1 MRLKT
6 FLLFFTVALFSSN
19 LVFSQLLVNKGS
31 TIKVTKGAVLYI
43 DGGLE
48 NNNSGIIDVDNI
60 GGTSEI
66 IVKENFV
73 NYATAEGSGYYKIYG
88 DWVNNNTFNAGS
100 GTVFL
105 EGANQ
110 LISGS
115 HSTNFY
121 NLTLNGSGIKTLG
134 VNQSCSNVLSLNDL
148 ELNTLNYKFYV
159 TNPATT
165 AITRVNGF
173 VSSTNGG
180 FLSRT
185 TNSNGIY
192 LFPVGS
198 STGTNRY
205 RPVEIQPTNTSVNTY
220 TVRFANVDPTTEF
233 YNTNQLASDICEVN
247 SNFYHQ
253 ISRSSGTS
261 SANVSVFYDPA
272 TDGVWEG
279 LANWKINQWQIVAGS
294 QNQTTTPLSKAIV
307 NNWNDFSSMPYS
319 LYRNIPTINITH
331 PGDLCQGDA
340 EITLTATPAGGTW
353 SGTGITNPTTGT
365 FDPSVANTGANTIT
379 YQVTQAGCSNSEN
392 ITINVFATPDATITS
407 SVTNMCSGDSPI
419 TLTATTPGGTWSG
432 TGITNPTTGT
442 FDPSAANT
450 GANIITYTVGT
461 GSCIDTDNITI
472 TVNPTPTI
480 NITNPGDFCSTDPS
494 SSFTATPTGGTWS
507 GTGISTDGTFNPS
520 TANIGPNTITYTV
533 TQDGCTGEESIV
545 IDVFDIPDATI
556 TSTVTTMCSGDE
568 PITLTATTPGGN
580 WTGTGVTTDGIFD
593 PEIAGLGD
601 HTITYTVGTG
611 TCLDDDQIIITVNST
626 PVVTITNQ
634 EDLCSTD
641 AEVTLS
647 ATPTGGTWS
656 GTGITNPTNGTFNP
670 ETAGAGEHTIT
681 YTVTQNGCTGE
692 ESITINVIETPD
704 ATITSTV
711 TTMCTDNDPITLTA
725 TTPGGNWTGTG
736 VTTDGVFDPEIAGVG
751 EHTITYTVS
760 TGTCTDNAQITIT
773 VSPTPDIN
781 ITKQDDLC
789 LSDSEVT
796 LSATPTGGTWSGP
809 GITNATNGTF
819 NPEVAGPGEH
829 TITYTVESPC
839 LGSATTVIT
848 VSSPTQITII
858 NYVCSD
864 TLPIF
869 FNANIDGGTWSGNG
883 IVDANTGEFDPE
895 VAGVGE
901 HTITYAINNP
911 CGGTVTTVIQVY
923 QRANAEILPVDTL
936 FVSDLPVFVETV
948 ETGGTWS
955 GTGIDET
962 TGLFTPNIAG
972 VGDHQVY
979 YTIPAPCG
987 DIDSTVVIVI
997 PDIIPDLIIPDVLTP
1012 NNDGYNDTWRIQGIQ
1027 AYEKIEIYIF
1037 NRWGD
1042 EVFTYSGSGFDYND
1056 PAKQWDGTF
1065 KGKLLPF
1072 GTYVYVLILNDETSY
1087 KSTVTIIR

>member
-1 MRLKT
+1 VEFTYLKKLNNMRLKT

-253 ISRSSGTS
+253 INRSSGTS

-272 TDGVWEG
+272 TDGIWEG

-353 SGTGITNPTTGT
+353 SGTGITDAINGTYNPNTEGT
-365 FDPSVANTGANTIT
+365 HTIT
-379 YQVTQAGCSNSEN
+379 YTIAGTCGASNS
-392 ITINVFATPDATITS
+392 IS
-407 SVTNMCSGDSPI
+407 
-419 TLTATTPGGTWSG
+419 
-432 TGITNPTTGT
+432 
-442 FDPSAANT
+442 
-450 GANIITYTVGT
+450 IIVK
-461 GSCIDTDNITI
+461 
-472 TVNPTPTI
+472 PTPTI
-480 NITNPGDFCSTDPS
+480 NITDPGDFCSTDPS

-507 GTGISTDGTFNPS
+507 GTGISADGTFNPS

-533 TQDGCTGEESIV
+533 TQDGCIGEESIV

-656 GTGITNPTNGTFNP
+656 GTGITNQTNGTFNP

-997 PDIIPDLIIPDVLTP
+997 PDVIPDLIIPDVLTP

>member
-1 MRLKT
+1 LKKLNNMRLKT

-253 ISRSSGTS
+253 INRSSGTS

-272 TDGVWEG
+272 TDGIWEG

-353 SGTGITNPTTGT
+353 SGTGITDAINGTYNPNTEGT
-365 FDPSVANTGANTIT
+365 HTIT
-379 YQVTQAGCSNSEN
+379 YTIAGTCGASNS
-392 ITINVFATPDATITS
+392 IS
-407 SVTNMCSGDSPI
+407 
-419 TLTATTPGGTWSG
+419 
-432 TGITNPTTGT
+432 
-442 FDPSAANT
+442 
-450 GANIITYTVGT
+450 IIVK
-461 GSCIDTDNITI
+461 
-472 TVNPTPTI
+472 PTPTI
-480 NITNPGDFCSTDPS
+480 NITDPGDFCSTDPS

-507 GTGISTDGTFNPS
+507 GTGISADGTFNPS

-533 TQDGCTGEESIV
+533 TQDGCIGEESIV

-656 GTGITNPTNGTFNP
+656 GTGITNQTNGTFNP

-796 LSATPTGGTWSGP
+796 LSATPAGGTWSGP

>member
-1 MRLKT
+1 MSPFIR
-6 FLLFFTVALFSSN
+6 
-19 LVFSQLLVNKGS
+19 
-31 TIKVTKGAVLYI
+31 
-43 DGGLE
+43 
-48 NNNSGIIDVDNI
+48 
-60 GGTSEI
+60 
-66 IVKENFV
+66 
-73 NYATAEGSGYYKIYG
+73 
-88 DWVNNNTFNAGS
+88 
-100 GTVFL
+100 TVFL

-253 ISRSSGTS
+253 INRSSGTS

-272 TDGVWEG
+272 TDGIWEG

-353 SGTGITNPTTGT
+353 SGTGITDAINGTYNPNTEGT
-365 FDPSVANTGANTIT
+365 HTIT
-379 YQVTQAGCSNSEN
+379 YTIAGTCGASNS
-392 ITINVFATPDATITS
+392 IS
-407 SVTNMCSGDSPI
+407 
-419 TLTATTPGGTWSG
+419 
-432 TGITNPTTGT
+432 
-442 FDPSAANT
+442 
-450 GANIITYTVGT
+450 IIVK
-461 GSCIDTDNITI
+461 
-472 TVNPTPTI
+472 PTPTI
-480 NITNPGDFCSTDPS
+480 NITDPGDFCSTDPS

-507 GTGISTDGTFNPS
+507 GTGISADGTFNPS

-533 TQDGCTGEESIV
+533 TQDGCIGEESIV

-656 GTGITNPTNGTFNP
+656 GTGITNQTNGTFNP

-997 PDIIPDLIIPDVLTP
+997 PDVIPDLIIPDVLTP

>member
-1 MRLKT
+1 MKKLNNMRLKT

-253 ISRSSGTS
+253 INRSSGTS

-272 TDGVWEG
+272 TDGIWEG

-353 SGTGITNPTTGT
+353 SGTGITDAINGTYNPNTEGT
-365 FDPSVANTGANTIT
+365 HTIT
-379 YQVTQAGCSNSEN
+379 YTIAGTCGASNS
-392 ITINVFATPDATITS
+392 IS
-407 SVTNMCSGDSPI
+407 
-419 TLTATTPGGTWSG
+419 
-432 TGITNPTTGT
+432 
-442 FDPSAANT
+442 
-450 GANIITYTVGT
+450 IIVK
-461 GSCIDTDNITI
+461 
-472 TVNPTPTI
+472 PTPTI
-480 NITNPGDFCSTDPS
+480 NITDPGDFCSTDPS

-507 GTGISTDGTFNPS
+507 GTGISADGTFNPS

-796 LSATPTGGTWSGP
+796 LSATPAGGTWSGP

>member
-1 MRLKT
+1 VEFTYLKKLNNMRLKT

-253 ISRSSGTS
+253 INRSSGTS

-272 TDGVWEG
+272 TDGIWEG

-353 SGTGITNPTTGT
+353 SGTGITDAINGTYNPNTEGT
-365 FDPSVANTGANTIT
+365 HTIT
-379 YQVTQAGCSNSEN
+379 YTIAGTCGASNS
-392 ITINVFATPDATITS
+392 IS
-407 SVTNMCSGDSPI
+407 
-419 TLTATTPGGTWSG
+419 
-432 TGITNPTTGT
+432 
-442 FDPSAANT
+442 
-450 GANIITYTVGT
+450 IIVK
-461 GSCIDTDNITI
+461 
-472 TVNPTPTI
+472 PTPTI
-480 NITNPGDFCSTDPS
+480 NITDPGDFCSTDPS

-507 GTGISTDGTFNPS
+507 GTGISADGTFNPS

-656 GTGITNPTNGTFNP
+656 GTGITNQTNGTFNP

-796 LSATPTGGTWSGP
+796 LSATPAGGTWSGP

>member
-1 MRLKT
+1 VEFTYLKKLNNMRLKT

-253 ISRSSGTS
+253 INRSSGTS

-272 TDGVWEG
+272 TDGIWEG

-353 SGTGITNPTTGT
+353 SGTGITDAINGTYNPNTEGT
-365 FDPSVANTGANTIT
+365 HTIT
-379 YQVTQAGCSNSEN
+379 YTIAGTCGASNS
-392 ITINVFATPDATITS
+392 IS
-407 SVTNMCSGDSPI
+407 
-419 TLTATTPGGTWSG
+419 
-432 TGITNPTTGT
+432 
-442 FDPSAANT
+442 
-450 GANIITYTVGT
+450 IIVK
-461 GSCIDTDNITI
+461 
-472 TVNPTPTI
+472 PTPTI
-480 NITNPGDFCSTDPS
+480 NITDPGDFCSTDPS

-507 GTGISTDGTFNPS
+507 GTGISADGTFNPS

-796 LSATPTGGTWSGP
+796 LSATPAGGTWSGP

>member
-1 MRLKT
+1 
-6 FLLFFTVALFSSN
+6 
-19 LVFSQLLVNKGS
+19 
-31 TIKVTKGAVLYI
+31 
-43 DGGLE
+43 
-48 NNNSGIIDVDNI
+48 
-60 GGTSEI
+60 
-66 IVKENFV
+66 
-73 NYATAEGSGYYKIYG
+73 
-88 DWVNNNTFNAGS
+88 
-100 GTVFL
+100 
-105 EGANQ
+105 
-110 LISGS
+110 
-115 HSTNFY
+115 
-121 NLTLNGSGIKTLG
+121 
-134 VNQSCSNVLSLNDL
+134 
-148 ELNTLNYKFYV
+148 
-159 TNPATT
+159 
-165 AITRVNGF
+165 
-173 VSSTNGG
+173 
-180 FLSRT
+180 
-185 TNSNGIY
+185 
-192 LFPVGS
+192 
-198 STGTNRY
+198 
-205 RPVEIQPTNTSVNTY
+205 
-220 TVRFANVDPTTEF
+220 
-233 YNTNQLASDICEVN
+233 
-247 SNFYHQ
+247 
-253 ISRSSGTS
+253 
-261 SANVSVFYDPA
+261 
-272 TDGVWEG
+272 
-279 LANWKINQWQIVAGS
+279 
-294 QNQTTTPLSKAIV
+294 
-307 NNWNDFSSMPYS
+307 
-319 LYRNIPTINITH
+319 
-331 PGDLCQGDA
+331 
-340 EITLTATPAGGTW
+340 
-353 SGTGITNPTTGT
+353 
-365 FDPSVANTGANTIT
+365 
-379 YQVTQAGCSNSEN
+379 
-392 ITINVFATPDATITS
+392 
-407 SVTNMCSGDSPI
+407 
-419 TLTATTPGGTWSG
+419 
-432 TGITNPTTGT
+432 
-442 FDPSAANT
+442 
-450 GANIITYTVGT
+450 
-461 GSCIDTDNITI
+461 
-472 TVNPTPTI
+472 
-480 NITNPGDFCSTDPS
+480 
-494 SSFTATPTGGTWS
+494 
-507 GTGISTDGTFNPS
+507 
-520 TANIGPNTITYTV
+520 
-533 TQDGCTGEESIV
+533 
-545 IDVFDIPDATI
+545 
-556 TSTVTTMCSGDE
+556 
-568 PITLTATTPGGN
+568 
-580 WTGTGVTTDGIFD
+580 
-593 PEIAGLGD
+593 
-601 HTITYTVGTG
+601 
-611 TCLDDDQIIITVNST
+611 
-626 PVVTITNQ
+626 
-634 EDLCSTD
+634 
-641 AEVTLS
+641 
-647 ATPTGGTWS
+647 
-656 GTGITNPTNGTFNP
+656 
-670 ETAGAGEHTIT
+670 
-681 YTVTQNGCTGE
+681 
-692 ESITINVIETPD
+692 
-704 ATITSTV
+704 
-711 TTMCTDNDPITLTA
+711 MCTDNDPITLTA

-796 LSATPTGGTWSGP
+796 LSATPAGGTWSGP

>member
-1 MRLKT
+1 MKKLNNMRLKT

-353 SGTGITNPTTGT
+353 SGTGITDAINGTYNPNTEGT
-365 FDPSVANTGANTIT
+365 HTIT
-379 YQVTQAGCSNSEN
+379 YTIAGTCGASNS
-392 ITINVFATPDATITS
+392 IS
-407 SVTNMCSGDSPI
+407 
-419 TLTATTPGGTWSG
+419 
-432 TGITNPTTGT
+432 
-442 FDPSAANT
+442 
-450 GANIITYTVGT
+450 IIVK
-461 GSCIDTDNITI
+461 
-472 TVNPTPTI
+472 PTPTI
-480 NITNPGDFCSTDPS
+480 NITDPGDFCSTDPS

-507 GTGISTDGTFNPS
+507 GTGISADGTFNPS

-656 GTGITNPTNGTFNP
+656 GTGITNQTNGTFNP

-796 LSATPTGGTWSGP
+796 LSATPAGGTWSGP

>member
-1 MRLKT
+1 MKLKA
-6 FLLFFTVALFSSN
+6 LLFLFIAIFFTSN
-19 LVFSQLLVNKGS
+19 IAFSQLLVNKGA

-253 ISRSSGTS
+253 INRSSGTS

-272 TDGVWEG
+272 TDGIWEG

-353 SGTGITNPTTGT
+353 SGTGITDAINGTYNPNTEGT
-365 FDPSVANTGANTIT
+365 HTIT
-379 YQVTQAGCSNSEN
+379 YTIAGTCGASNS
-392 ITINVFATPDATITS
+392 IS
-407 SVTNMCSGDSPI
+407 
-419 TLTATTPGGTWSG
+419 
-432 TGITNPTTGT
+432 
-442 FDPSAANT
+442 
-450 GANIITYTVGT
+450 IIVK
-461 GSCIDTDNITI
+461 
-472 TVNPTPTI
+472 PTPTI
-480 NITNPGDFCSTDPS
+480 NITDPGDFCSTDPS

-507 GTGISTDGTFNPS
+507 GTGISADGTFNPS

-656 GTGITNPTNGTFNP
+656 GTGITNQTNGTFNP

-704 ATITSTV
+704 
-711 TTMCTDNDPITLTA
+711 CN
-725 TTPGGNWTGTG
+725 N
-736 VTTDGVFDPEIAGVG
+736 
-751 EHTITYTVS
+751 
-760 TGTCTDNAQITIT
+760 N
-773 VSPTPDIN
+773 IN
-781 ITKQDDLC
+781 C
-789 LSDSEVT
+789 
-796 LSATPTGGTWSGP
+796 
-809 GITNATNGTF
+809 
-819 NPEVAGPGEH
+819 
-829 TITYTVESPC
+829 
-839 LGSATTVIT
+839 
-848 VSSPTQITII
+848 
-858 NYVCSD
+858 
-864 TLPIF
+864 
-869 FNANIDGGTWSGNG
+869 
-883 IVDANTGEFDPE
+883 
-895 VAGVGE
+895 
-901 HTITYAINNP
+901 NNH
-911 CGGTVTTVIQVY
+911 VY
-923 QRANAEILPVDTL
+923 
-936 FVSDLPVFVETV
+936 
-948 ETGGTWS
+948 
-955 GTGIDET
+955 
-962 TGLFTPNIAG
+962 
-972 VGDHQVY
+972 
-979 YTIPAPCG
+979 
-987 DIDSTVVIVI
+987 
-997 PDIIPDLIIPDVLTP
+997 
-1012 NNDGYNDTWRIQGIQ
+1012 
-1027 AYEKIEIYIF
+1027 
-1037 NRWGD
+1037 
-1042 EVFTYSGSGFDYND
+1042 
-1056 PAKQWDGTF
+1056 
-1065 KGKLLPF
+1065 
-1072 GTYVYVLILNDETSY
+1072 
-1087 KSTVTIIR
+1087 

>member
-1 MRLKT
+1 MKKLNNMRLKT

-253 ISRSSGTS
+253 INRSSGTS

-272 TDGVWEG
+272 TDGIWEG

-353 SGTGITNPTTGT
+353 SGTGITDAINGTYNPNTEGT
-365 FDPSVANTGANTIT
+365 HTIT
-379 YQVTQAGCSNSEN
+379 YTIAGTCGASNS
-392 ITINVFATPDATITS
+392 IS
-407 SVTNMCSGDSPI
+407 
-419 TLTATTPGGTWSG
+419 
-432 TGITNPTTGT
+432 
-442 FDPSAANT
+442 
-450 GANIITYTVGT
+450 IIVK
-461 GSCIDTDNITI
+461 
-472 TVNPTPTI
+472 PTPTI
-480 NITNPGDFCSTDPS
+480 NITDPGDFCSTDPS

-507 GTGISTDGTFNPS
+507 GTGISADGTFNPS

-656 GTGITNPTNGTFNP
+656 GTGITNQTNGTFNP

-796 LSATPTGGTWSGP
+796 LSATPAGGTWSGP

>member
-1 MRLKT
+1 MKKLNNMRLKT

-253 ISRSSGTS
+253 INRSSGTS

-272 TDGVWEG
+272 TDGIWEG

-353 SGTGITNPTTGT
+353 SGTGITDAINGTYNPNTEGT
-365 FDPSVANTGANTIT
+365 HTIT
-379 YQVTQAGCSNSEN
+379 YTIAGTCGASNS
-392 ITINVFATPDATITS
+392 IS
-407 SVTNMCSGDSPI
+407 
-419 TLTATTPGGTWSG
+419 
-432 TGITNPTTGT
+432 
-442 FDPSAANT
+442 
-450 GANIITYTVGT
+450 IIVK
-461 GSCIDTDNITI
+461 
-472 TVNPTPTI
+472 PTPTI
-480 NITNPGDFCSTDPS
+480 NITDPGDFCSTDPS

-507 GTGISTDGTFNPS
+507 GTGISADGTFNPS

-533 TQDGCTGEESIV
+533 TQDGCIGEESIV

-656 GTGITNPTNGTFNP
+656 GTGITNQTNGTFNP

-796 LSATPTGGTWSGP
+796 LSATPAGGTWSGP

>member
-1 MRLKT
+1 MKKLNNMRLKT

-253 ISRSSGTS
+253 INRSSGTS

-272 TDGVWEG
+272 TDGIWEG

-353 SGTGITNPTTGT
+353 SGTGITDAINGTYNPNTEGT
-365 FDPSVANTGANTIT
+365 HTIT
-379 YQVTQAGCSNSEN
+379 YTIAGTCGASNS
-392 ITINVFATPDATITS
+392 IS
-407 SVTNMCSGDSPI
+407 
-419 TLTATTPGGTWSG
+419 
-432 TGITNPTTGT
+432 
-442 FDPSAANT
+442 
-450 GANIITYTVGT
+450 IIVK
-461 GSCIDTDNITI
+461 
-472 TVNPTPTI
+472 PTPTI
-480 NITNPGDFCSTDPS
+480 NITDPGDFCSTDPS

-507 GTGISTDGTFNPS
+507 GTGI
-520 TANIGPNTITYTV
+520 
-533 TQDGCTGEESIV
+533 
-545 IDVFDIPDATI
+545 
-556 TSTVTTMCSGDE
+556 
-568 PITLTATTPGGN
+568 
-580 WTGTGVTTDGIFD
+580 
-593 PEIAGLGD
+593 
-601 HTITYTVGTG
+601 
-611 TCLDDDQIIITVNST
+611 
-626 PVVTITNQ
+626 TNQ
-634 EDLCSTD
+634 
-641 AEVTLS
+641 
-647 ATPTGGTWS
+647 
-656 GTGITNPTNGTFNP
+656 TNGTFNP

-796 LSATPTGGTWSGP
+796 LSATPAGGTWSGP